1 MSFPDVS
8 LPNPAEFVRSFR
20 RHFVNFHVLWQKT
33 GVPPGV
39 RHTTPTET
47 PLRDADLPADLH
59 PLLAEFHKTH
69 PNSQI
74 VWERH
79 MSVVDGK
86 VVNVIEDE
94 RELPS
99 DNAIVTVSRTL
110 SLNAE
115 DTARVVT
122 DLFVGRSK

>member
-1 MSFPDVS
+1 
-8 LPNPAEFVRSFR
+8 
-20 RHFVNFHVLWQKT
+20 
-33 GVPPGV
+33 
-39 RHTTPTET
+39 
-47 PLRDADLPADLH
+47 
-59 PLLAEFHKTH
+59 
-69 PNSQI
+69 
-74 VWERH
+74 

-122 DLFVGRSK
+122 DLFVGRIK